1 MQKEIAFYSRKEEKE
16 EEKTENHHN
25 NLKVITPSPFSAFAF
40 NAVLKVFRVTLG
52 SSPLKGLGNWRS
64 RIKEQREITEKT
76 KQEVIG
82 SVLQDTEGCRVKGGQ
97 RHLISPSVF
106 YSFNL
111 SSS

>member
-52 SSPLKGLGNWRS
+52 SSPLKVKVW
-64 RIKEQREITEKT
+64 EI
-76 KQEVIG
+76 
-82 SVLQDTEGCRVKGGQ
+82 GGQ
-97 RHLISPSVF
+97 ESKNKERLQKKQNKKLLVLFFRILKDVE
-106 YSFNL
+106 
-111 SSS
+111 